1 MLDQII
7 LFFIS
12 TIANIFSAFAGGGA
26 GLIQLPVLI
35 FLGLPFSVALATHKI
50 ATVALGLGATIR
62 NVKEGHTSWA
72 LNGFMLA
79 SGIPGVILGAWF
91 IVGVDDR
98 LAEIGLGLLT
108 LGLGLYSI
116 FKPQLGLDDRAKHRD
131 AWGWMIGGFGLF
143 SIGFANGALSAGT
156 GLFATMWLVKWF
168 GLNYKLAVGH
178 TLISVGL
185 FWNASGAVTMGL
197 METPQWDWLVA
208 LILGSLVGGYVGA
221 HMAIRMGSQWIKR
234 AYEVVTIVVGVKLIW
249 GA

>member
-1 MLDQII
+1 MIDQII

-35 FLGLPFSVALATHKI
+35 FMGLPFSIALATHKI

-72 LNGFMLA
+72 FNGFMLA
-79 SGIPGVILGAWF
+79 AGIPGVIIGAYF
-91 IVGVDDR
+91 IVGVEDR

-108 LGLGLYSI
+108 LGLGVYSI
-116 FKPQLGLDDRAKHRD
+116 FKPDLGLDDQAKNRH
-131 AWGWMIGGFGLF
+131 AMGWALGGLGLF
-143 SIGFANGALSAGT
+143 LIGFANGALSAGT

-185 FWNASGAVTMGL
+185 FWNASGAITMG
-197 METPQWDWLVA
+197 MIAEVQWDWLPA
-208 LILGSLVGGYVGA
+208 LVLGSLLGGYLGA
-221 HMAIRMGSQWIKR
+221 HMAINMGSKWIKR
-234 AYEVVTIVVGVKLIW
+234 AYELVTLIVGIKLIL
-249 GA
+249 G

>member
-35 FLGLPFSVALATHKI
+35 FLGLPFSIALATHKV

-72 LNGFMLA
+72 FNGFMLA
-79 SGIPGVILGAWF
+79 AGIPGVVFGAYF
-91 IVGVDDR
+91 IIGVDDR
-98 LAEIGLGLLT
+98 LAEICLGALT
-108 LGLGLYSI
+108 ISLGVYSI
-116 FKPQLGLDDRAKHRD
+116 FKPELGIEDQSKNRHTMGWILGGLGLS
-131 AWGWMIGGFGLF
+131 L
-143 SIGFANGALSAGT
+143 IGFANGALSAGT

-185 FWNASGAVTMGL
+185 FWNASGAITMGFVGQV
-197 METPQWDWLVA
+197 QWDWLPA
-208 LILGSLVGGYVGA
+208 LVLGSLLGGYLGA
-221 HMAIRMGSQWIKR
+221 HMAISMGSKWIKR
-234 AYEVVTIVVGVKLIW
+234 AYEIVTLIVGIKLIL
-249 GA
+249 G